1 MTTYFVSRHP
11 GALTWAAAQHIRVD
25 RVVPHLHLDD
35 IQPGDTCIGTLP
47 VNLAAQVCA
56 AGARYVHLVLNVP
69 ETCAAE
75 SVPSNFSNWV
85 PDCSH
90 LTRATATQPMF
101 D

>member
-11 GALTWAAAQHIRVD
+11 GALAWAATQRIRVD

-56 AGARYVHLVLNVP
+56 AGARYVHLVLDVP
-69 ETCAAE
+69 AHLRGCELSAE
-75 SVPSNFSNWV
+75 QLVQ
-85 PDCSH
+85 
-90 LTRATATQPMF
+90 LGARLQPF
-101 D
+101 DVRTLNI